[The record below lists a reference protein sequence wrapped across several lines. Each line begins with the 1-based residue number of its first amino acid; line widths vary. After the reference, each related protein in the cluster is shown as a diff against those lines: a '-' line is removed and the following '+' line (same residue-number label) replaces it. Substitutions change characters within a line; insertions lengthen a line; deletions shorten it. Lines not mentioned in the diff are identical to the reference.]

1 MSFNTH
7 STQGKRMKVQDST
20 EKNRKEWIGL
30 LGSADPKDLEAARKE
45 HAKGVEITHVVKPE
59 TGMIMAQAK
68 ADGSN
73 GRFNLG
79 EITVS
84 RCVLEVKKIYMGTSW
99 VMGSDLRH
107 AELAALFDGM
117 LQDPVTR
124 DKLTNTLI
132 KELKIKQT
140 VKNERLTQD
149 ASDTRVEFFTLKRG
163 E

>member
-1 MSFNTH
+1 
-7 STQGKRMKVQDST
+7 MKVQDST
-20 EKNRKEWIGL
+20 KKNRKEWIGL
-30 LGSADPKDLEAARKE
+30 LGSADPKDLEAGRKE
-45 HAKGVEITHVVKPE
+45 HAKGVKITHVIKPE
-59 TGMIMAQAK
+59 TGMIMVQAK

-79 EITVS
+79 EATVS
-84 RCVLEVKKIYMGTSW
+84 RCVIEIKKKYMGTSW

-107 AELAALFDGM
+107 AELAALFDAL
-117 LQDPVTR
+117 LQDPATQG
-124 DKLTNTLI
+124 KLADTLI

-140 VKNERLTQD
+140 AKNERQAQD

>member
-1 MSFNTH
+1 
-7 STQGKRMKVQDST
+7 MKGEDSIVT
-20 EKNRKEWIGL
+20 EKDRKTWIAL
-30 LGSADPKDLEAARKE
+30 LGNADPMDLEAARKALGDE
-45 HAKGVEITHVVKPE
+45 VDITHVVKPE
-59 TGMIMAQAK
+59 TGMIMIQAK

-73 GRFNLG
+73 SRFNLG

-117 LQDPVTR
+117 LQDPATHE
-124 DKLTNTLI
+124 KLAETLI

-140 VKNERLTQD
+140 AKNERLAQD

>member
-1 MSFNTH
+1 
-7 STQGKRMKVQDST
+7 MKGQKLIVT

-30 LGSADPKDLEAARKE
+30 LGSADPMDLEAAKKE
-45 HAKGVEITHVVKPE
+45 LIKGMDITHVVKPE
-59 TGMIMAQAK
+59 TGMIMVQAK

-79 EITVS
+79 EVTVS
-84 RCVLEVKKIYMGTSW
+84 RCVLEVKKKYMGTSW

-117 LQDPVTR
+117 LQDPVTH
-124 DKLTNTLI
+124 DKLAATLI
-132 KELKIKQT
+132 KQLRIKQT
-140 VKNERLTQD
+140 AKNERLAQD
-149 ASDTRVEFFTLKRG
+149 AADTRVEFFTLKRG